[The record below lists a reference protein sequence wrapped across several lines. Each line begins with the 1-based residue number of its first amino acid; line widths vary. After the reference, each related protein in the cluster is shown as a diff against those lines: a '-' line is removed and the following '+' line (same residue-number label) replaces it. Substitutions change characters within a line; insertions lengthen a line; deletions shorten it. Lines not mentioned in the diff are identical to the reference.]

1 MLSHTETL
9 LHTNTFTQSF
19 FYFEQ
24 LYIHMPKQ
32 TEVRLQR
39 TALTQ
44 GAFTYGGFYTDV
56 LLHDSRWQTRIW
68 SKEFSKHAT
77 SQFHPQLLTI
87 ETHFVG
93 EG

>member
-1 MLSHTETL
+1 
-9 LHTNTFTQSF
+9 
-19 FYFEQ
+19 
-24 LYIHMPKQ
+24 MPKQ

-44 GAFTYGGFYTDV
+44 GAFTYGCFYTDV